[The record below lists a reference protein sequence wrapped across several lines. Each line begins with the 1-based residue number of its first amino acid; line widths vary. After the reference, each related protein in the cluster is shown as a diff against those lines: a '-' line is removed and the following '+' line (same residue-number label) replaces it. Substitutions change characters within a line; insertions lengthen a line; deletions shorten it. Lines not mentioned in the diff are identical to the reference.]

1 MINSYP
7 IIPVI
12 LALGAIISGAIFW
25 VISRRKHE
33 ETDLDTVAFILV
45 GVAWMI
51 IGLVF
56 ENANLGSYGG
66 ILLLSG
72 IGIGLCRRL
81 ANI

>member
-1 MINSYP
+1 MISSYP

-33 ETDLDTVAFILV
+33 ETDLDTVAFLLV

-56 ENANLGSYGG
+56 EHVNLGSYGG
-66 ILLLSG
+66 VLLLSG

-81 ANI
+81 ANM